1 MNFHKLDE
9 QTKKNF
15 QSENEYKRMVK
26 IHQYVASGYNSFSDM
41 KKYREKRFQEICA
54 KLRKETLERK
64 KRRENS
70 RNHQKNSDE
79 Q

>member
-64 KRRENS
+64 KKRELKKS
-70 RNHQKNSDE
+70 SKELSDE